1 MMEHTTLN
9 PPSQSLRKELKAV
22 LDNGNPRFDVHCH
35 LFTRDYIP
43 DNYFHFRLPWL
54 MKRSMLRR
62 LIRILKGRKKDDD
75 TWTQHATDFMDVARK
90 ETLAE
95 VAAEMFQQSED
106 DFLYCPLMMDMT
118 QAFGES
124 TVHDMHVQLD
134 AMREARNAHPD
145 RMLPFVAL
153 DPNNPDMEE
162 LFLKAFSD
170 DYQFYGVKIYPL
182 LGYLPNHPKLME
194 VFEVCERLGIP
205 VTTHCGGNATRA
217 LANTYELPFRRY
229 DSQSQEVDDIH
240 VVSFKN
246 EADKGLFF
254 SDPARWLHVLE
265 RFPKLRLNLAHFGGD
280 DEWKRF
286 SKKDSDTWVHRIVGM
301 MEDYEHVYTDVS
313 FLIHLTEKRH
323 SGFLETFEELL
334 HEKELVRNRTLF
346 GSDYYMVL
354 IHEKLPLV
362 TRNFLFRLDDA
373 LEHKLTRENPRRFLG
388 L

>member
-1 MMEHTTLN
+1 MIDYTTLN
-9 PPSQSLRKELKAV
+9 PPSKCLRPELKAM
-22 LDNGNPRFDVHCH
+22 LENGNPRFDVHCH

-54 MKRSMLRR
+54 MKRRMLRR

-75 TWTQHATDFMDVARK
+75 TWTQHATDLMDVARK
-90 ETLAE
+90 NTLTE
-95 VAAEMFQQSED
+95 VATEMFEQSEA

-118 QAFGES
+118 QAFGE
-124 TVHDMHVQLD
+124 TTACDMHVQLD
-134 AMREARNAHPD
+134 AMREALHAHPH

-153 DPNNPDMEE
+153 DPNNPDMEA

-170 DYQFYGVKIYPL
+170 EYQFYGVKIYPL
-182 LGYLPNHPKLME
+182 MGYLPNHPKLME

-205 VTTHCGGNATRA
+205 VTTHCGGNATSA
-217 LANTYELPFRRY
+217 IANTFELPCRKY
-229 DSQSQEVDDIH
+229 DSQGNEMDSLQ
-240 VVSFKN
+240 VVTFKN
-246 EADKGLFF
+246 NLEKGLFF
-254 SDPARWLHVLE
+254 SDPARWLPVLE

-286 SKKDSDTWVHRIVGM
+286 SKKNSDTWVHRIIAM
-301 MEDYEHVYTDVS
+301 MEDYEQVYTDVS

-323 SGFLETFEELL
+323 SGFLESFEELL
-334 HEKELVRNRTLF
+334 REKELVRNRTLF

-362 TRNFLFRLDDA
+362 TRNFLFRLDDG
-373 LEHKLTRENPRRFLG
+373 LENKLTRENPRRFLG